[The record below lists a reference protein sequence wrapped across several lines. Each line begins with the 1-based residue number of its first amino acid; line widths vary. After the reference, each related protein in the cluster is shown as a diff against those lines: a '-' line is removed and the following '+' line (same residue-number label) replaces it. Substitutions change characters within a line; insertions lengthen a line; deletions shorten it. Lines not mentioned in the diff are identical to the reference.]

1 MPFVLLSGGVLLIL
15 LALWAGDIGGIRTG
29 VDQAVN
35 GTPVL
40 QADRETID
48 LGDVKLGET
57 VSASF
62 TLTNTGDGPLKFEE
76 APYVEIVEGC

>member
-1 MPFVLLSGGVLLIL
+1 MPVLLLGGGILLIL
-15 LALWAGDIGGIRTG
+15 MALWAGDIGGIRTG
-29 VDQAVN
+29 AEQAVN

-40 QADRETID
+40 QADREIID

-62 TLTNTGDGPLKFEE
+62 TLTNTGDGALKFEE